1 MHVLSLSFDARYY
14 FNTKAFI
21 KAKLT
26 SVTIFNYNNSSTG
39 GTKEDI
45 QLALGISFML

>member
-1 MHVLSLSFDARYY
+1 MHVLSLSLDARYY
-14 FNTKAFI
+14 FNSNVFV

-26 SVTIFNYNNSSTG
+26 SVTIFNYNNSSAG